1 MATPLASLEMMSVCE
16 PGSLNVD
23 SQHIHNKEDKLGMEK
38 EESSTKY
45 RTHFPSRINIHSSYQ
60 ILCIQKKVIQN
71 MHHTAFISVDEDE
84 R

>member
-1 MATPLASLEMMSVCE
+1 MMSVCE

-38 EESSTKY
+38 EKSITKY
-45 RTHFPSRINIHSSYQ
+45 RTHFPSRINSYSSYQ
-60 ILCIQKKVIQN
+60 ILGQFKWIQKKVIQN